1 MLCCIVLYCIVSYRI
16 ALHCIL
22 LYCIVLYC
30 IALYCIV
37 LYCMLSY
44 RNVFYCIMVGNHI
57 LKKTMF
63 SFVLSENRRSKQRSE
78 ESVDLFK
85 NKLNVITS

>member
-1 MLCCIVLYCIVSYRI
+1 MVLD
-16 ALHCIL
+16 
-22 LYCIVLYC
+22 
-30 IALYCIV
+30 
-37 LYCMLSY
+37 
-44 RNVFYCIMVGNHI
+44 CIMVGNHI

-85 NKLNVITS
+85 NKINVITS